1 MGILKI
7 IKNDIG
13 LHVFFLVQNLEKSVI
28 FFISFSIAWKIW
40 KIMSA

>member
-13 LHVFFLVQNLEKSVI
+13 LHVFFFSPEFRKI
-28 FFISFSIAWKIW
+28 CHFFYKF
-40 KIMSA
+40 